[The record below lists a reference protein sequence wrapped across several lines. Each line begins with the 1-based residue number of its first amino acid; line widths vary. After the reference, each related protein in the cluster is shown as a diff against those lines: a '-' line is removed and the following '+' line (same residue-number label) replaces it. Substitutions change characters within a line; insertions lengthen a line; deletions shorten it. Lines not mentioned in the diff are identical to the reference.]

1 MRYAQ
6 GNVDIMSFAL
16 WISRG
21 LRMRNENHSHLARH
35 RAAWPAVGGPTVQP
49 DGGGWVRRERAEVT
63 VGPQTILFLFFY
75 KLIYHPPHA
84 NLQQRPD

>member
-1 MRYAQ
+1 MGYAQ
-6 GNVDIMSFAL
+6 DNVDIMSFAL

-21 LRMRNENHSHLARH
+21 LRMRNGRHSHLARH
-35 RAAWPAVGGPTVQP
+35 RVAWPAVGGLPLRT

-63 VGPQTILFLFFY
+63 VPPDTILFLFFY
-75 KLIYHPPHA
+75 KLIYHSPHA

>member
-35 RAAWPAVGGPTVQP
+35 RVAWPAVGGPTDWP
-49 DGGGWVRRERAEVT
+49 EGGGGSGAK
-63 VGPQTILFLFFY
+63 GPQ
-75 KLIYHPPHA
+75 
-84 NLQQRPD
+84 

>member
-21 LRMRNENHSHLARH
+21 LRMRNARHSHLAR
-35 RAAWPAVGGPTVQP
+35 RWSAWPAVGGLPLRTE
-49 DGGGWVRRERAEVT
+49 GGGGSGAK
-63 VGPQTILFLFFY
+63 GP
-75 KLIYHPPHA
+75 
-84 NLQQRPD
+84 R